1 MLHIQPALE
10 TPDPQT
16 RVSEINF
23 IAAQVALLY
32 REPVLTRKGN
42 SSTPILT
49 TEAECHPLQFTRQG
63 CQLRSLRSGWPRQSV
78 FNLCESSIF
87 FRPPHHNMPEIFD
100 REQAPIS
107 AVCDRP
113 SMKGPDLIVR
123 RQPLYNFPERGYKGP
138 PSL

>member
-49 TEAECHPLQFTRQG
+49 TEAECHPLQYT
-63 CQLRSLRSGWPRQSV
+63 
-78 FNLCESSIF
+78 
-87 FRPPHHNMPEIFD
+87 
-100 REQAPIS
+100 S
-107 AVCDRP
+107 ARLPV
-113 SMKGPDLIVR
+113 KIVA
-123 RQPLYNFPERGYKGP
+123 ERMASPKC
-138 PSL
+138 L